1 MTKKQQPELSL
12 DKQQLEIDK
21 KNKIHAKN
29 VAAFEKEKAA
39 FEKQKA
45 DFETKKDEM
54 NRIYATNH
62 KVMKNHEV
70 AVDRF
75 NLDVKEQYKKINA
88 EYDALHAHQDAHKKI
103 MKDNLAAFEKE
114 KADFESKKNMMNRT
128 YAANQKVM
136 QAHEVAVAKFEKLKA
151 AFDKAVAEQA
161 DCPGLPQYWIN
172 FQKNG
177 VVRGLSF
184 EHAWDIAKRTHG
196 SSMWRAEWEIDGPNK
211 KPYKTWR
218 CMHGDALYVNAD
230 GYEPRTPARI
240 YTDHLFT
247 KDWVVQ
253 APVNAG

>member
-88 EYDALHAHQDAHKKI
+88 EYDALHAHQDAHKKV
-103 MKDNLAAFEKE
+103 MQDNLAKLEKQ
-114 KADFESKKNMMNRT
+114 KADFEIKKNMMNRT

-177 VVRGLSF
+177 VVRKLSF

-196 SSMWRAEWEIDGPNK
+196 SSMWRAEWEIDGSNK